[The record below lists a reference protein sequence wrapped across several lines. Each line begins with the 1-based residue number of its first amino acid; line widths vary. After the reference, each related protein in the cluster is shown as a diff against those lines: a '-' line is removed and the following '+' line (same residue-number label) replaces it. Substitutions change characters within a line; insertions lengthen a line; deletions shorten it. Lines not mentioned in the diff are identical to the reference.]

1 MKPRQALPSA
11 CLGDWWHHCQVL
23 DGRPKF
29 IDDLDSALDNEFI
42 AGLGRQR
49 LAFFLDYDGTMT
61 PLVAHPEDAILTS
74 ANRATLGRLAAIF
87 PVAVVSGRDRADVE
101 ALVGLPDIY
110 YAGSHGFDITG
121 PEGVREVFGS
131 GYLES
136 LSEAGSL
143 LASRIG
149 GVKGVWIELKGFAV
163 ALHFRQAADSSLDEI
178 RRAVE
183 DVARQTGGLRV
194 SGGKKVLEL
203 RPDIDWGKGHAVVH
217 LLELLGLSDGS
228 TMPIYIGD
236 DETDEDVFRVFTDRP
251 GVGIVVGT
259 EHRPTLADR
268 VLTDPDETMSFLSRI
283 AETASGRSL

>member
-1 MKPRQALPSA
+1 M
-11 CLGDWWHHCQVL
+11 L